1 MRTSIK
7 AIAPA
12 LILAAGLLLS
22 VKTSPAK
29 PDYTRRTS
37 KDCEFCHPPNS
48 RKLNQAGEYYRD
60 HGNSLK
66 GYVPPEPS
74 KEQTKARPQE
84 KPTPSTAKSK

>member
-1 MRTSIK
+1 MSAK
-7 AIAPA
+7 LIAPA
-12 LILAAGLLLS
+12 AVLAAGLMLF

-29 PDYTRRTS
+29 PDYTRRTN

-66 GYVPPEPS
+66 GYQPP
-74 KEQTKARPQE
+74 EQTKTKPGE
-84 KPTPSTAKSK
+84 KPAPSNAKSKS